1 MSNCV
6 VCLRRL
12 RASSRDGSGV
22 VNRPPSPLNMLLS
35 RHTRRR
41 ECIALI
47 GSAVAAWPLPARAQ
61 PSFRRL
67 GVLMG
72 TEPTDAEGQARLA
85 ALRKTLGLL
94 GWKEGSDLETLV
106 WWSTESTHIE
116 MFALQIVQL
125 KPDVILSNG
134 TPATISFQHQTKDIP
149 VVFTM
154 VTDPVGQGLVKSLA
168 QPGANLTGFTNFE
181 FSMGGKWLGL
191 LKEVSPK
198 VAHVAV
204 LYHPHTAPYAASF
217 LEPLQARAAAS
228 SVQVQP
234 AEIQDAS
241 DVERVIATLPTNSS
255 GGLVVI
261 PSVFMSGHR
270 DLIVAAAARHAVPAI
285 YPFRFFATAG
295 GPIAY
300 GADGVDLHSRAAS
313 YVDRILTGAKPAELP
328 VQQPTKY
335 ELVIN
340 LRTAKALGLEIPPTL
355 LAGADEVIE

>member
-1 MSNCV
+1 M
-6 VCLRRL
+6 
-12 RASSRDGSGV
+12 
-22 VNRPPSPLNMLLS
+22 
-35 RHTRRR
+35 RRR
-41 ECIALI
+41 EFILAL
-47 GSAVAAWPLPARAQ
+47 GGAAAWPLGARAQ

-67 GVLMG
+67 GVLIG
-72 TEPTDAEGQARLA
+72 TEPTDAEGEARLA
-85 ALRKTLGLL
+85 ALRRALGLL
-94 GWKEGSDLETLV
+94 GWKEGGDLETRV
-106 WWSTESTHIE
+106 WWSTENTDIE
-116 MFALQIVQL
+116 MVATQIVQL

-134 TPATISFQHQTKDIP
+134 TPATISFQRQTKDIP

-154 VTDPVGQGLVKSLA
+154 VTDPVGQGLIKSLA

-191 LKEVSPK
+191 LKEVSPT

-204 LYHPHTAPYAASF
+204 LYHPQTAPYAASF
-217 LEPLQARAAAS
+217 LKPLQAGAAAS

-241 DVERVIATLPTNSS
+241 DVERVIATLPTNSNR
-255 GGLVVI
+255 GLVVI
-261 PSVFMSGHR
+261 PSVFMSEHR

-295 GPIAY
+295 GLIAY

-313 YVDRILTGAKPAELP
+313 YVDRILKGAKPAELP

-340 LRTAKALGLEIPPTL
+340 LRTARMLGLDVPATL
-355 LAGADEVIE
+355 LARADEVIE

>member
-1 MSNCV
+1 M
-6 VCLRRL
+6 
-12 RASSRDGSGV
+12 
-22 VNRPPSPLNMLLS
+22 
-35 RHTRRR
+35 RRR
-41 ECIALI
+41 EFILAL
-47 GSAVAAWPLPARAQ
+47 GGAAAWPLGARAQ

-67 GVLMG
+67 GVLIG
-72 TEPTDAEGQARLA
+72 TEPTDAEGEARLA
-85 ALRKTLGLL
+85 ALRRALGLL
-94 GWKEGSDLETLV
+94 GWKEGGDLETRV
-106 WWSTESTHIE
+106 WWSTENTDIE
-116 MFALQIVQL
+116 MVATQIVQL

-134 TPATISFQHQTKDIP
+134 TPATISFQRQTKDIP

-154 VTDPVGQGLVKSLA
+154 VTDPVGQGLIKSLA

-191 LKEVSPK
+191 LKEVSPT

-204 LYHPHTAPYAASF
+204 LYHPQTAPYAASF
-217 LEPLQARAAAS
+217 LKPLQAGAAAS

-241 DVERVIATLPTNSS
+241 DVERVIATLPTNSNR
-255 GGLVVI
+255 GLVVI
-261 PSVFMSGHR
+261 PSVFMSEHR

-295 GPIAY
+295 GLIAY

-313 YVDRILTGAKPAELP
+313 YVDRILKGAKPAELP

-335 ELVIN
+335 DLVIN
-340 LRTAKALGLEIPPTL
+340 RKTARMLGLDVPATL
-355 LAGADEVIE
+355 LARADEVIE

>member
-1 MSNCV
+1 M
-6 VCLRRL
+6 RR
-12 RASSRDGSGV
+12 RDFIKVIASS
-22 VNRPPSPLNMLLS
+22 
-35 RHTRRR
+35 
-41 ECIALI
+41 A
-47 GSAVAAWPLPARAQ
+47 AAWPLAARAQ
-61 PSFRRL
+61 RGLRRL

-72 TEPTDAEGQARLA
+72 TEPTDADGQARLA
-85 ALRKTLGLL
+85 ALRKALGVL
-94 GWKEGSDLETLV
+94 GWKEGSDLEMLV
-106 WWSTESTHIE
+106 WWSTENTYIE
-116 MFALQIVQL
+116 MFAMQIVQL

-134 TPATISFQHQTKDIP
+134 TPATIIFQQQTKDIP

-217 LEPLQARAAAS
+217 LEPLQVGAAAS

-241 DVERVIATLPTNSS
+241 DVERVIDTLPTNSS
-255 GGLVVI
+255 CGLVVI
-261 PSVFMSGHR
+261 PSTFMTGHR

-285 YPFRFFATAG
+285 YPFRYFATAG
-295 GPIAY
+295 GLIAY
-300 GADGVDLHSRAAS
+300 GTDGVDLHSRAAS
-313 YVDRILTGAKPAELP
+313 YVDRVLKGAKPAELP
-328 VQQPTKY
+328 VQQPIKY

-340 LRTAKALGLEIPPTL
+340 LKTAKALGLAVPRSL
-355 LAGADEVIE
+355 LERADEVIE

>member
-1 MSNCV
+1 M
-6 VCLRRL
+6 RRRQFL
-12 RASSRDGSGV
+12 ALLSGV
-22 VNRPPSPLNMLLS
+22 
-35 RHTRRR
+35 
-41 ECIALI
+41 
-47 GSAVAAWPLPARAQ
+47 AVAHSHATRAQ

-72 TEPTDAEGQARLA
+72 TEPTDAEGQARLV
-85 ALRKTLGLL
+85 ALRKALGLL

-106 WWSTESTHIE
+106 WWSTEDTHIE
-116 MFALQIVQL
+116 MFARQIVQL

-204 LYHPHTAPYAASF
+204 LYHPPTAPYAASF
-217 LEPLQARAAAS
+217 LKPLQAGAAAS
-228 SVQVQP
+228 SVQVQL
-234 AEIQDAS
+234 AEIQDAT
-241 DVERVIATLPTNSS
+241 DVERAIATLPTNSS
-255 GGLVVI
+255 CGLVII

-270 DLIVAAAARHAVPAI
+270 DLIVTAAARHAVPAI

-295 GPIAY
+295 GLIAY
-300 GADGVDLHSRAAS
+300 GADGLDLHSRAAS
-313 YVDRILTGAKPAELP
+313 YVDRILKGAKPAELP

-340 LRTAKALGLEIPPTL
+340 LRTAKALGLDVPPTL
-355 LAGADEVIE
+355 IAGADEVIE

>member
-1 MSNCV
+1 MLEN
-6 VCLRRL
+6 
-12 RASSRDGSGV
+12 ASPVRPSSGG
-22 VNRPPSPLNMLLS
+22 RPT
-35 RHTRRR
+35 H
-41 ECIALI
+41 
-47 GSAVAAWPLPARAQ
+47 V
-61 PSFRRL
+61 RL
-67 GVLMG
+67 G
-72 TEPTDAEGQARLA
+72 
-85 ALRKTLGLL
+85 RKSLGLL

-106 WWSTESTHIE
+106 WWSTENTHIE
-116 MFALQIVQL
+116 MFAMQIVQL

-217 LEPLQARAAAS
+217 LEPLQAGAAAA

-241 DVERVIATLPTNSS
+241 DVERVIATLPTNS
-255 GGLVVI
+255 GCGLVVI
-261 PSVFMSGHR
+261 PTVFMSGHR
-270 DLIVAAAARHAVPAI
+270 YLIVSPPRRTQVPAI
-285 YPFRFFATAG
+285 A
-295 GPIAY
+295 
-300 GADGVDLHSRAAS
+300 
-313 YVDRILTGAKPAELP
+313 
-328 VQQPTKY
+328 
-335 ELVIN
+335 
-340 LRTAKALGLEIPPTL
+340 
-355 LAGADEVIE
+355 

>member
-1 MSNCV
+1 M
-6 VCLRRL
+6 
-12 RASSRDGSGV
+12 
-22 VNRPPSPLNMLLS
+22 
-35 RHTRRR
+35 RRR
-41 ECIALI
+41 DFITLF
-47 GSAVAAWPLPARAQ
+47 GGAAASWSLLARAQ

-67 GVLMG
+67 GVLIG
-72 TEPTDAEGQARLA
+72 TEPTDADGQARLA
-85 ALRKTLGLL
+85 ALRKALRLL

-106 WWSTESTHIE
+106 WWSTENTHIE
-116 MFALQIVQL
+116 MVATQIVQL

-134 TPATISFQHQTKDIP
+134 TPATISFQQQTKDIP

-191 LKEVSPK
+191 LKEVSPT

-204 LYHPHTAPYAASF
+204 LYHPQTAPYAASF
-217 LEPLQARAAAS
+217 LESLRAGAAAS

-241 DVERVIATLPTNSS
+241 DVERVIATLPTNSNR
-255 GGLVVI
+255 GLVVI
-261 PSVFMSGHR
+261 PSVFMSEHR

-295 GPIAY
+295 GLIAC

-313 YVDRILTGAKPAELP
+313 YVDRILKGAKPAELP

-340 LRTAKALGLEIPPTL
+340 LKTAKALGVEIPPTL
-355 LAGADEVIE
+355 LARADEVIE

>member
-1 MSNCV
+1 M
-6 VCLRRL
+6 RRRQFL
-12 RASSRDGSGV
+12 ALLSGV
-22 VNRPPSPLNMLLS
+22 
-35 RHTRRR
+35 
-41 ECIALI
+41 
-47 GSAVAAWPLPARAQ
+47 AVAHSHAARAQ

-85 ALRKTLGLL
+85 ALRKALGLL

-106 WWSTESTHIE
+106 WWSTENTHIE
-116 MFALQIVQL
+116 MFAMQIVQL

-198 VAHVAV
+198 VTHVAV

-217 LEPLQARAAAS
+217 LEPLQAVAAAS

-241 DVERVIATLPTNSS
+241 DVERVISTLPINSS
-255 GGLVVI
+255 YGLVVI

-295 GPIAY
+295 GLIAY

-313 YVDRILTGAKPAELP
+313 YVDRILKGAKPAELP

-340 LRTAKALGLEIPPTL
+340 LRTAKALGLDVPPTL
-355 LAGADEVIE
+355 IAHADEVIE

>member
-1 MSNCV
+1 M
-6 VCLRRL
+6 
-12 RASSRDGSGV
+12 
-22 VNRPPSPLNMLLS
+22 
-35 RHTRRR
+35 RRR
-41 ECIALI
+41 DFITLVGGA
-47 GSAVAAWPLPARAQ
+47 AAAWPLAARAQ
-61 PSFRRL
+61 RSFRRL

-72 TEPTDAEGQARLA
+72 TEPTDADGQARLA
-85 ALRKTLGLL
+85 ALRKALGLL
-94 GWKEGSDLETLV
+94 ILRRSSGGPLKN
-106 WWSTESTHIE
+106 THIE
-116 MFALQIVQL
+116 MFAMQIVQL

-149 VVFTM
+149 TVFTM

-217 LEPLQARAAAS
+217 LEPLQAGAAAS
-228 SVQVQP
+228 SIQVQP

-255 GGLVVI
+255 CGLVVI

-295 GPIAY
+295 GLIAY

-313 YVDRILTGAKPAELP
+313 YVDRILKGEKPADLP
-328 VQQPTKY
+328 VQAPTKY

-340 LRTAKALGLEIPPTL
+340 LKIAKALGVTIPDKL
-355 LAGADEVIE
+355 IALADEVIE

>member
-1 MSNCV
+1 M
-6 VCLRRL
+6 RRRQFL
-12 RASSRDGSGV
+12 ALLSGV
-22 VNRPPSPLNMLLS
+22 
-35 RHTRRR
+35 
-41 ECIALI
+41 
-47 GSAVAAWPLPARAQ
+47 AVAHSNAAHAQ

-72 TEPTDAEGQARLA
+72 TEPTDAEGQARLV
-85 ALRKTLGLL
+85 ALRKALGLL

-106 WWSTESTHIE
+106 WWSTEDTHIE
-116 MFALQIVQL
+116 MFARQIVQL

-154 VTDPVGQGLVKSLA
+154 VTDPVGQGLIQSLA

-181 FSMGGKWLGL
+181 FSMGGKWLDL

-198 VAHVAV
+198 LAHVAV
-204 LYHPHTAPYAASF
+204 LYHPHTAPYTASF
-217 LEPLQARAAAS
+217 LEPLQAVAAAS

-234 AEIQDAS
+234 AEIQGSS
-241 DVERVIATLPTNSS
+241 DVERVIATLPTKSS
-255 GGLVVI
+255 GLVVI

-295 GPIAY
+295 GLIAY

-313 YVDRILTGAKPAELP
+313 YVDRILKGAKPAELP

-340 LRTAKALGLEIPPTL
+340 LKTAKALGLEVPPTL
-355 LAGADEVIE
+355 FAGADEVIE

>member
-1 MSNCV
+1 
-6 VCLRRL
+6 
-12 RASSRDGSGV
+12 
-22 VNRPPSPLNMLLS
+22 ML
-35 RHTRRR
+35 
-41 ECIALI
+41 AL
-47 GSAVAAWPLPARAQ
+47 GGAAAAWWPLGARAQ

-67 GVLMG
+67 GVLIG
-72 TEPTDAEGQARLA
+72 TEPTDAEGEARLA
-85 ALRKTLGLL
+85 ALRRALGLL
-94 GWKEGSDLETLV
+94 GWKEGGDLETRV
-106 WWSTESTHIE
+106 WWSTENTDIE
-116 MFALQIVQL
+116 MVAMQIVQL

-134 TPATISFQHQTKDIP
+134 TPATISFQRQTKDIP

-168 QPGANLTGFTNFE
+168 QPDANLTGFTNFE

-191 LKEVSPK
+191 LKEVSPT

-204 LYHPHTAPYAASF
+204 LYHPQTAPYAASF
-217 LEPLQARAAAS
+217 LEPLQAGAAAS

-234 AEIQDAS
+234 AEIKDAS
-241 DVERVIATLPTNSS
+241 DVERVVATLPTNSNR
-255 GGLVVI
+255 GLVVI
-261 PSVFMSGHR
+261 PSVFMSEHR

-295 GPIAY
+295 GLIAY

-313 YVDRILTGAKPAELP
+313 YVDRILKGEKPAELP

-340 LRTAKALGLEIPPTL
+340 LRTAKALGLDVPATL
-355 LAGADEVIE
+355 LARADEVIE

>member
-1 MSNCV
+1 MRHYL
-6 VCLRRL
+6 LRCGRITVFGL
-12 RASSRDGSGV
+12 RGSS
-22 VNRPPSPLNMLLS
+22 M
-35 RHTRRR
+35 RRR
-41 ECIALI
+41 DFITVGGA
-47 GSAVAAWPLPARAQ
+47 AVAWPMLASAQ
-61 PSFRRL
+61 RSFRRL

-85 ALRKTLGLL
+85 ALRKALGLL

-106 WWSTESTHIE
+106 WWSTENTHIE
-116 MFALQIVQL
+116 MFAMQIVQL

-134 TPATISFQHQTKDIP
+134 TPATISFQQQTNDIP

-168 QPGANLTGFTNFE
+168 QSGTNLTGFTNFE

-198 VAHVAV
+198 VTHVAV

-217 LEPLQARAAAS
+217 LEPLQA
-228 SVQVQP
+228 
-234 AEIQDAS
+234 
-241 DVERVIATLPTNSS
+241 
-255 GGLVVI
+255 
-261 PSVFMSGHR
+261 
-270 DLIVAAAARHAVPAI
+270 VAAAARHAVPAI

-295 GPIAY
+295 GLIAY

-313 YVDRILTGAKPAELP
+313 YVDRILKGAKPAELP

-340 LRTAKALGLEIPPTL
+340 LRTAKALGLDVPPTL
-355 LAGADEVIE
+355 IAHADEVIE